1 VKGKYVPAVQDS
13 IECARI
19 AALAADKVKA
29 EDIVAFD
36 VTEPL
41 AITDIF
47 LLATGNNERQV
58 LAIAE
63 EIEKELHIQ
72 RQRDARTRE
81 GLEDAQWVLLD
92 YGDFV
97 IHVMHKD
104 AREYYSLERLWSD
117 CPKIDLQLPEAGSPS
132 DAAENA
138 ENAAKAENRE
148 SRESGS
154 TVDSLED
161 VTAPVPQER

>member
-1 VKGKYVPAVQDS
+1 MPAVQDS

-63 EIEKELHIQ
+63 EIEKELSIQ
-72 RQRDARTRE
+72 RKRETRTRE

-117 CPKIDLQLPEAGSPS
+117 CPKIDLQLPEHDESTDHNG
-132 DAAENA
+132 DADGVTVATAEA
-138 ENAAKAENRE
+138 DNAAA
-148 SRESGS
+148 
-154 TVDSLED
+154 
-161 VTAPVPQER
+161 VPAAQE

>member
-1 VKGKYVPAVQDS
+1 MPAVQDS

-63 EIEKELHIQ
+63 EIEKELSIQ
-72 RQRDARTRE
+72 RKRETRTRE

-117 CPKIDLQLPEAGSPS
+117 CPKIDLQLPEHDESTDDTG
-132 DAAENA
+132 DADDVTVATA
-138 ENAAKAENRE
+138 QADNAAA
-148 SRESGS
+148 
-154 TVDSLED
+154 
-161 VTAPVPQER
+161 VPAAQE

>member
-1 VKGKYVPAVQDS
+1 VPAVQDS

-63 EIEKELHIQ
+63 EIEKELSIQ
-72 RQRDARTRE
+72 RKRETRTRE

-117 CPKIDLQLPEAGSPS
+117 CPKIDLQLPEHDESTDDTG
-132 DAAENA
+132 DADDVTVATA
-138 ENAAKAENRE
+138 QADNAAA
-148 SRESGS
+148 
-154 TVDSLED
+154 
-161 VTAPVPQER
+161 VPAAQE